1 MPKNANR
8 GLFFF
13 SSIRKCNAVAE
24 MGLTKNP
31 YTTGLCFKLVFL
43 MKTCAL

>member
-8 GLFFF
+8 ELLFF